1 MESDGPS
8 IWNERWL
15 FGFSSEASLQDETLN
30 VSMTTFLPPAP
41 HMAGALLFLNLDTD
55 IAICN

>member
-1 MESDGPS
+1 MESDGHS

-15 FGFSSEASLQDETLN
+15 FCFSSEASLQDETLN
-30 VSMTTFLPPAP
+30 VSMTMFLHP
-41 HMAGALLFLNLDTD
+41 HLAGALLFLNLDTD